1 MILKNIF
8 KGFIILHLI
17 SHALTVYKYEI
28 VVQDEELV
36 KPCSNENTTF
46 PGIYFDTSK
55 LKFEILEDGL
65 LSFLGTL
72 EITNGFPENTILEVS
87 LDFYKKHRGL
97 WDYSIYNFQRPDLC
111 KAMFDPTELWYKYT
125 SSIPIEQRK
134 CPLYNGQKFTFN
146 ATSDTIFNFPS
157 PRMAGEY
164 MGHVIGSAQNIN
176 TTFCLDFFIDI
187 YRV

>member
-1 MILKNIF
+1 MAS
-8 KGFIILHLI
+8 GFIILHLI

-36 KPCSNENTTF
+36 KPCNNENTTF

-111 KAMFDPTELWYKYT
+111 EAMFDPTELWYKYT

-134 CPLYNGQKFTFN
+134 CPLYNGDNVSVTNHFASTKQNVYDHKDQILRQK
-146 ATSDTIFNFPS
+146 SS
-157 PRMAGEY
+157 VLE
-164 MGHVIGSAQNIN
+164 VINH
-176 TTFCLDFFIDI
+176 
-187 YRV
+187 